1 MIITKIVDCTSHC
14 LRNSINILSL
24 KTDIL
29 IFNLGIFILKN
40 ITANTLLI
48 FFLALISLQSKAQNI
63 PFGHFSVQEGL
74 SNSYVNCLL
83 QDSYGFMWFG
93 TDDGLN
99 RFDGYEIKIFRNIPE
114 DSTSLSDN
122 IIWSLFEDSKRYLW
136 IGTKSGKLNRYD
148 PINNNFDHWFLDST
162 DLEGRNITSIYE
174 DSRSF
179 IWVGTY
185 RNGLYRF
192 NPSKNKFDH
201 WINSIDGSRILSD
214 NFITS
219 IIEDA
224 YNTIWVS
231 TYWGLNKFNPESI
244 DKPFIQTDY
253 ETFKEPFWY
262 LGNSSF
268 YNNSIWIGKLNGLL
282 KFDPLTTDYS
292 SITLPVSSGLQ
303 FGNSVSSVV
312 EGKFADE
319 KILWVGTYGGLI
331 RKNLTTGESERY
343 ILNKN
348 NPLGILSNQVNDLV
362 IDRSGVV
369 WIATDNGLNTYSPK
383 RSKFNFPVSGKN
395 IYLDLPELKNENIRS
410 ITNTIDETLWV
421 GGESGLI
428 GVQIIKENNKI
439 IQRPEFKSL
448 NVWCLTGGYSNN
460 LWVGTYGQGLKELD
474 ITTNNLKFW
483 DVANTSFVSPAY
495 NYVKTI
501 LQDDKG
507 MLWIGFWGGGLA
519 RLNPISKKIEHWR
532 SETENLESLS
542 YNDVWALCQDN
553 KGRIW
558 IGTNGG
564 GLNLFNE
571 EKQNSFFHWRADK
584 KNKNGLNS
592 NNIYTICEAVNA
604 NNSNDQTI
612 LWAGTANGLNKLIIN
627 DELKNLQMLRPDV
640 EITNYTVD
648 DGLSDNSVESI
659 LEDEYGNLW
668 IGTSSGISFFNITNE
683 TFTNYGIADGMN
695 GGSFNAGA
703 AFRTP
708 DGILLFG
715 STKGMNYFDPQRV
728 SQSNYLPAVVITNF
742 QIFNQPADSITA
754 SDINKNI
761 IHKKEIVLTYNQ
773 NDLSFEFASLDFN
786 APEMNQY
793 AYMME
798 GFDDDWIFSGKRRF
812 VTYTNL
818 DPGEY
823 VFQVKAT
830 NSDGLWSNNIAE
842 FFIVI
847 TPPFW
852 QTWWAYSIYVIVF
865 IGSLIFLREVEIKRR
880 QKKEAERL
888 RWEREEARIREA
900 ELKAKNIEQ
909 ENEIEKQKIRNRI
922 AQDLHDEIGSNL
934 SSISLMSEL
943 IQKDEKLNRKISEKL
958 NRIYKVA
965 RGSTQAMRDIV
976 WLTNPSSDSLRDL
989 IVKMREVA
997 DNTLGK
1003 FNLNFNY
1010 PKDVA
1015 EVNLL
1020 PETKRNIF
1028 FIYKET
1034 LNNIVK
1040 HAEAKSVE
1048 IEFDIKDH
1056 KIFLSIKD
1064 DGIGFNTSSSFN
1076 GNGLKNIKARAKE
1089 INADLSFES
1098 SPGHGALLKLSA
1110 NITQVRD

>member
-1 MIITKIVDCTSHC
+1 MMIHKTK
-14 LRNSINILSL
+14 LSILP
-24 KTDIL
+24 L
-29 IFNLGIFILKN
+29 IF
-40 ITANTLLI
+40 I
-48 FFLALISLQSKAQNI
+48 FFFNSGKICFAQNI
-63 PFGHFSVQEGL
+63 QFGKITVEDGL

-99 RFDGYEIKIFRNIPE
+99 RFDGYEIKIFRNIPD
-114 DSTSLSDN
+114 DSTSLSGN

-148 PINNNFDHWFLDST
+148 PINDKFDHWFLDST
-162 DLEGRNITSIYE
+162 DLEGRNITYIYE
-174 DSRSF
+174 DSHSF

-192 NPSKNKFDH
+192 NPSQNKFDH
-201 WINSIDGSRILSD
+201 WINPIDGPKILNE

-224 YNTIWVS
+224 YNNIWVS
-231 TYWGLNKFNPESI
+231 TYWGLNKFNPESM

-253 ETFKEPFWY
+253 ETFKEPLWY

-282 KFDPLTTDYS
+282 KFDPLTTEYS

-319 KILWVGTYGGLI
+319 IILWVGTYGGLI
-331 RKNLTTGESERY
+331 RKNLTSGESERY

-410 ITNTIDETLWV
+410 ITDTKDETLWV

-428 GVQIIKENNKI
+428 GIQIIKENNKI

-448 NVWCLTGGYSNN
+448 NVWCLTGGNSHN
-460 LWVGTYGQGLKELD
+460 LWIGTYGQGLKELD
-474 ITTNNLKFW
+474 FTTTKLKSW

-571 EKQNSFFHWRADK
+571 DKQKSFFHWRADK
-584 KNKNGLNS
+584 KNKYGFNS

-612 LWAGTANGLNKLIIN
+612 LWVGTANGLNKLIIN

-640 EITNYTVD
+640 KITNYTVD

-668 IGTSSGISFFNITNE
+668 IGTSSGISFFNINDE

-695 GGSFNAGA
+695 GGSFNASA

-708 DGILLFG
+708 DGISLFG
-715 STKGMNYFDPQRV
+715 STKGVNYFDPKKV
-728 SQSNYLPAVVITNF
+728 SQSNYLPAVVITDF
-742 QIFNQPADSITA
+742 QIFNQPAGSITA
-754 SDINKNI
+754 SDINQNI
-761 IHKKEIVLTYNQ
+761 IHKKEIVLSHNQ

-786 APEMNQY
+786 ASEMNQY

-798 GFDDDWIFSGKRRF
+798 GFDEDWIFSGKRRF

-830 NSDGLWSNNIAE
+830 NSDGLWSNQFAKI
-842 FFIVI
+842 FIVI

-888 RWEREEARIREA
+888 KWEREEARIREA

-909 ENEIEKQKIRNRI
+909 ENEIEKQKMRNRI

-943 IQKDEKLNRKISEKL
+943 IQKDEKLNQKISEKL

-965 RGSTQAMRDIV
+965 KGSTQAMRDIV

-1048 IEFDIKDH
+1048 IEFDIKDL

-1064 DGIGFNTSSSFN
+1064 DGIGFNTSASFK

-1089 INADLSFES
+1089 INADLNFES
-1098 SPGHGALLKLSA
+1098 RPGHGALLKLST
-1110 NITQVRD
+1110 NIT